1 MNTFQIN
8 GALIG
13 NGTVSPNRFAQ
24 FLVTARAVGGLVVI
38 GSWRLI
44 ASVTCTATST
54 AAFTQQIF
62 MQAAVTA
69 TAVGSELGTRF
80 VRIAS
85 AITGRA
91 TGVLVAAQVAATAL
105 VASVT
110 ARAYTFVRAGMVAHV
125 VSSGTAFATSL
136 QAVFKIAPR
145 LQGAV
150 TATASGTIVEV
161 FNSGQPAPDER
172 QIIVPEETRYMEV
185 ME

>member
-80 VRIAS
+80 VRVAS
-85 AITGRA
+85 VVTCRA
-91 TGVLVAAQVAATAL
+91 TGVLIAAQVAATVL

-110 ARAYTFVRAGMVAHV
+110 ARAYTFIRAGRVAHV
-125 VSSGTAFATSL
+125 LGSVTAFATSL
-136 QAVFKIAPR
+136 QSVFKIAPR

-150 TATASGTIVEV
+150 TATATATPLET

-172 QIIVPEETRYMEV
+172 QIIVPEDTRYMEV